1 MRPLLTRTAAGILAI
16 GLLAGCSASGDAPD
30 PAPQAEDKSA
40 AGEDPTASAG
50 AASPDAVPAR
60 VVAVDTGNVIAEQ
73 VFKVPGSEDAVTV
86 GVQSLIVEGKT
97 MKLQLVITPNLS
109 SISDSAK
116 TSIYRAFGETSIRPK
131 LVDRENLK
139 EYSLISDT
147 GQHWSTYAAD
157 ADTTNHEPVIWWGIY
172 AAPEDENAAF
182 DLRVI
187 DTMEEFIDIP
197 VTR

>member
-73 VFKVPGSEDAVTV
+73 VFKVPGSEDTVTV

-109 SISDSAK
+109 SISDSA
-116 TSIYRAFGETSIRPK
+116 
-131 LVDRENLK
+131 
-139 EYSLISDT
+139 
-147 GQHWSTYAAD
+147 
-157 ADTTNHEPVIWWGIY
+157 
-172 AAPEDENAAF
+172 
-182 DLRVI
+182 
-187 DTMEEFIDIP
+187 
-197 VTR
+197 

>member
-1 MRPLLTRTAAGILAI
+1 MRQLLTRTAAGIMVI
-16 GLLAGCSASGDAPD
+16 GLLTGCSAKNDAPA
-30 PAPQAEDKSA
+30 PALLTDDKSA
-40 AGEDPTASAG
+40 AAENSVA
-50 AASPDAVPAR
+50 PADVAPPR
-60 VVAVDTGNVIAEQ
+60 VVSADAGTVIAEQ
-73 VFKVPGSEDAVTV
+73 EFKVPGSAKDTVTV

-147 GQHWSTYAAD
+147 GQHWSTYAAN
-157 ADTTNHEPVIWWGIY
+157 ADTTNHEPVIWWGMY
-172 AAPEDENAAF
+172 AAPEDENATF

-187 DTMEEFIDIP
+187 DTMEEFVDIP